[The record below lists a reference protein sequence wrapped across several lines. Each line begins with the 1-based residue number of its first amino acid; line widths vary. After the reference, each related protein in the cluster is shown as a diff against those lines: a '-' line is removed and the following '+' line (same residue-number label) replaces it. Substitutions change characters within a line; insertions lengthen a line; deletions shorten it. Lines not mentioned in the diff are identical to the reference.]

1 MILHIRNMVCN
12 RCITA
17 VNNTFEELGF
27 KDFTVSMGMVEIEED
42 QLSIENK
49 ERLNEKLIDLGFEL
63 IDDKKSKLIEAIK
76 NLIINKI
83 HNDDLSD
90 QVINWSNII
99 SRALH
104 YEYKY
109 ISRLFSSVQGIT
121 IEQFIILQKIE
132 KVKEMIMYDELTLS
146 EIAWRLGYSSV
157 SHLSNQFKKVT
168 GMAPRDFKPIG
179 TKFRKSLDKV

>member
-17 VNNTFEELGF
+17 VNNTFVELGF

-83 HNDDLSD
+83 HNDDLSN
-90 QVINWSNII
+90 QVINFSN
-99 SRALH
+99 A
-104 YEYKY
+104 
-109 ISRLFSSVQGIT
+109 G
-121 IEQFIILQKIE
+121 LQ
-132 KVKEMIMYDELTLS
+132 S
-146 EIAWRLGYSSV
+146 
-157 SHLSNQFKKVT
+157 
-168 GMAPRDFKPIG
+168 
-179 TKFRKSLDKV
+179 

>member
-1 MILHIRNMVCN
+1 MILHVRNMVCN
-12 RCITA
+12 RCILA

-27 KDFTVSMGMVEIEED
+27 KNFTVSMGTVEIEENR
-42 QLSIENK
+42 LSIEIK
-49 ERLNEKLIDLGFEL
+49 EKLNEKLIDLGFEL
-63 IDDKKSKLIEAIK
+63 IDDRKSKLIEEIK
-76 NLIINKI
+76 NLIINMI
-83 HNDDLSD
+83 HNEDLSD

-99 SRALH
+99 SQALH

-132 KVKEMIMYDELTLS
+132 KVKEMITYDELTLS

-157 SHLSNQFKKVT
+157 AHLSNQFKKVT
-168 GMAPRDFKPIG
+168 GMPPKEFKHIG
-179 TKFRKSLDKV
+179 AKLRTALDKV